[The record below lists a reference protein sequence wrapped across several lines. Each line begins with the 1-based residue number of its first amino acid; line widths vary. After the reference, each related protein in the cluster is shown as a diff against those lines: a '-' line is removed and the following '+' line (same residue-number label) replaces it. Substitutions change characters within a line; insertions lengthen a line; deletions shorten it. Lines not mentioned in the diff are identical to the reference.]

1 MIHLVKTNL
10 LIIYVLVLFMKYFF
24 FYYSVIYNVN
34 YYLVEEL

>member
-10 LIIYVLVLFMKYFF
+10 LVIYVLVLFMKYF